1 MPKALCIA
9 SMVFSVLV
17 LVLFLSDLVFGISG
31 MISLAPFKSFSLFI
45 DVVFTIAA
53 GGWAFLSWKIYREQ
67 V

>member
-17 LVLFLSDLVFGISG
+17 LVLFLSDLIFGLMG
-31 MISLAPFKSFSLFI
+31 MTSVAPFKFFSLFM
-45 DVVFTIAA
+45 DVIFSVAA
-53 GGWAFLSWKIYREQ
+53 GGWAFLSWKTYREQ

>member
-17 LVLFLSDLVFGISG
+17 LVLFLSDLMLGLAG
-31 MISLAPFKSFSLFI
+31 MKSIAPFKSFYLWM
-45 DVVFTIAA
+45 DVVFALAA
-53 GGWAFLSWKIYREQ
+53 GGWAYLSWKTYREQ